1 LQYNCDGSC
10 YKKGNRLFLI
20 FISQPEEWILDEET
34 KTAESNE
41 TSSASTS
48 LCHEEHNIT
57 SPYALL

>member
-1 LQYNCDGSC
+1 
-10 YKKGNRLFLI
+10 LI

-34 KTAESNE
+34 KTAELNE

-48 LCHEEHNIT
+48 LCYEEHNIT